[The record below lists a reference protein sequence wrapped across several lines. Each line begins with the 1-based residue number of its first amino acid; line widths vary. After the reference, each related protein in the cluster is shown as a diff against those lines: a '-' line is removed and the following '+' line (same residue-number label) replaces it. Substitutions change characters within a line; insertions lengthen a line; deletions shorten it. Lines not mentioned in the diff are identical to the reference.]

1 MHTLKDKVLSID
13 TVDSLDKL
21 SFSKIIKENQQKIK
35 ASDLLVKCL
44 EAEEVEYIF
53 GIPGEENADLMIS
66 LLNSKIK
73 FILTRHEQ
81 GAAFMADVYGRLTGK
96 VGVCLATLGPG
107 ATNLATGVANAN
119 MDRSRLLAIT
129 GQIDSH
135 LLHKESHQNMDVIT
149 MFKPITKWNWSI
161 RNAKNIPE
169 IIRRA
174 FKIALSEKPGA
185 CHIELPQDIAKRKS
199 NIPPIIPQKIH
210 RSKANEGLIKEAA
223 EIILKSK
230 KPMIFIGNGCVREDA
245 SAAIRRFV
253 EKTGI
258 CSLNTFMAKG
268 VIRDDHERHLR
279 TIGIKDADHALIAM
293 NEADVVIAI
302 GLDLVEYSPR
312 NWNSRLDKTIIHI
325 DFTPSEVYTFYRPE
339 VEIVSDIE
347 YAIYSILEE
356 MEKQKNQDPQS
367 IMLPRKDIPQIFRK
381 IKQEIDIRT
390 ESFKDDTSYPIQPEK
405 LVIDVRNSLEE
416 KDIILSDVGAHKL
429 WISKT
434 YKTYEP
440 NTCIIPNGFCSMGF
454 ALPGAIAAKL
464 VHPQR
469 NVVAM
474 CGDAGFLMNVQELET
489 AARLKI
495 PIIIIVWCDKDLGL
509 ISLKQLDEF
518 GRTSNTKFNNPDF
531 VTLAKS
537 FGAIGYHV
545 KSVKEFEEKLED
557 AKQEKELP
565 TIIAVDVNYSRNRIL
580 LDDSYTEYVSSLKN
594 GL

>member
-1 MHTLKDKVLSID
+1 MTKIHNLLVD
-13 TVDSLDKL
+13 TNPSLDRSL
-21 SFSKIIKENQQKIK
+21 ETAKENQEKIK
-35 ASDLLVKCL
+35 ASDLLVRCL
-44 EAEEVEYIF
+44 DTEEVEYIF

-66 LLNSKIK
+66 LLDSKIK

-129 GQIDSH
+129 GQKDSH

-185 CHIELPQDIAKRKS
+185 THVELPQDIAKRQS
-199 NIPPIIPQKIH
+199 NIPPITPQKIH
-210 RSKANEGLIKEAA
+210 RPKANENLITEAA
-223 EIILKSK
+223 TIILQAK
-230 KPMIFIGNGCVREDA
+230 KPMLFIGNGCIREDA
-245 SAAIRRFV
+245 SLAMRRFV
-253 EKTGI
+253 EKTGV
-258 CSLNTFMAKG
+258 CSMNTFMAKG

-279 TIGIKDADHALIAM
+279 TIGIKEADHALIAM
-293 NEADVVIAI
+293 KEADVVIAV
-302 GLDLVEYSPR
+302 GLDLVEYSPK
-312 NWNSRLDKTIIHI
+312 NWNSNLDKKIIHI

-347 YAIYSILEE
+347 HAIDSILEE
-356 MEKQKNQDPQS
+356 MEKQQNIHPELFE
-367 IMLPRKDIPQIFRK
+367 LPRKDIPETFGR
-381 IKQEIDIRT
+381 IKQEVDVRT
-390 ESFKDDTSYPIQPEK
+390 EFFKDATSYPIQPEK
-405 LVIDVRNSLEE
+405 LIIDVRNSLGEH
-416 KDIILSDVGAHKL
+416 DIVLSDVGVHKL
-429 WISKT
+429 WISKI

-454 ALPGAIAAKL
+454 AVPGAIAAKM
-464 VHPQR
+464 VHPNR

-489 AARLKI
+489 AVRLHL
-495 PIIIIVWCDKDLGL
+495 PIIIVIWCDGDLGL

-518 GRTSNTKFNNPDF
+518 GKTGYTRFDNPDF
-531 VTLAKS
+531 ALLAKS

-545 KSVKEFEEKLED
+545 KSVKEFEEKMEC
-557 AKQEKELP
+557 AKQETEKP
-565 TIIAVDVNYSRNRIL
+565 TIIAVDVNYSRNRLL
-580 LDDSYTEYVSSLKN
+580 LDDNFTEYASELKN
-594 GL
+594 NL